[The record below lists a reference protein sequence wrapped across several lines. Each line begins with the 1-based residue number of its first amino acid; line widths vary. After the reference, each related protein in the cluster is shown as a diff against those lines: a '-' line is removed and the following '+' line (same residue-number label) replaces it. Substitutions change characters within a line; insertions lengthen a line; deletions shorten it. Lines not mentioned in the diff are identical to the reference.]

1 MDGRPRVRHNARP
14 VTRPPDGFVGT
25 SGPGLVMPPTDP
37 ANGPHRA
44 AGQVAFPPERV
55 RSPQADPVPAEL
67 LQSQNDVL
75 ALVARNAPLHQTLD
89 FLLRSIEA
97 QFPGMLASILLLD
110 EDGVHVRHGAA
121 PSLPEAYVRAVD
133 GEPIGPQAGSCG
145 TAAYRGEPVIVEDIA
160 TDPLWMDYRELALSH
175 GLRACWSTPIF
186 DGQKRVLGT
195 FALYFRVPMRPT
207 KQHRQ
212 VIELTTYTV
221 AIAIAARQ
229 ERAARELAEAERTR
243 LTEALRQVQ
252 KIDSLGRL
260 AGGIAHDFNNLLMV
274 IEGHA
279 DLVLQ
284 DLPPED
290 PLRGSV
296 EDIRRAASRA
306 TDLTRQLLA
315 FSRGQLLNPRVL
327 DLNAS
332 LRDSTRMLR
341 RLLGEHIDLTT
352 SLDDQAG
359 PIKADPGQLDQVIVN
374 LAVNARDAMP
384 QGGRVSI
391 ATRNVTIDEIEASG
405 QPTFRPGSYVLLT
418 FSDTGH
424 GISED
429 ILPQIFEP
437 FFTTKGQGKGTGLG
451 LAMVYGILKQSGGWI
466 SVSSEVGRGTTFE
479 IYLPRVEAPLS
490 NAVPAPAIE
499 IKRGSETVLVVEDEE
514 PVRRLACHALRT
526 FGYDVLDAANGDEA
540 VLLCEQRRRPIPLL
554 VTDVIMP
561 GMSGP
566 QLVERL
572 SERYPEMRVVYI
584 SGYTDVPVLHPPRS
598 GEPAAFLQKPF
609 TAADLRRKVREVLDS
624 A

>member
-1 MDGRPRVRHNARP
+1 
-14 VTRPPDGFVGT
+14 
-25 SGPGLVMPPTDP
+25 MPPTDP

-44 AGQVAFPPERV
+44 AGQVAFPPDRV

-133 GEPIGPQAGSCG
+133 GESIGPQAGSCG

-195 FALYFRVPMRPT
+195 FALYFRVPMGPT

-352 SLDDQAG
+352 SLDDKAG

-391 ATRNVTIDEIEASG
+391 TTRNVTIDEIEASG
-405 QPTFRPGSYVLLT
+405 QPTFRSGSYVLLT

>member
-1 MDGRPRVRHNARP
+1 
-14 VTRPPDGFVGT
+14 
-25 SGPGLVMPPTDP
+25 MPLTDP
-37 ANGPHRA
+37 LNGPQRA
-44 AGQVAFPPERV
+44 RGQVAFPPDRF
-55 RSPQADPVPAEL
+55 RSPHAHPAPAEL
-67 LQSQNDVL
+67 LESQNDVL
-75 ALVARNAPLHQTLD
+75 ALVARNAPLQQTLD

-121 PSLPEAYVRAVD
+121 PSLPEAYVRAID
-133 GEPIGPQAGSCG
+133 GESIGPHAGSCG

-160 TDPLWMDYRELALSH
+160 TDPLWLDYRDFALSH

-186 DGQKRVLGT
+186 DGQRRVLGT
-195 FALYFRVPMRPT
+195 FALYFRVPMGPT
-207 KQHRQ
+207 EQHRQ
-212 VIELTTYTV
+212 VIELTTYTA
-221 AIAIAARQ
+221 AIAIVARQ
-229 ERAARELAEAERTR
+229 ERAARERAESERTR

-284 DLPPED
+284 ELQED
-290 PLRGSV
+290 SPLRGSV

-306 TDLTRQLLA
+306 TELTRQLLA

-332 LRDSTRMLR
+332 VRESTRMLR
-341 RLLGEHIDLTT
+341 PLLGEHIDLTT
-352 SLDDQAG
+352 SLDDTAG
-359 PIKADPGQLDQVIVN
+359 PVKADPGQLDQVIVN

-391 ATRNVTIDEIEASG
+391 STRTVTIDEVEAHG
-405 QPTFRPGSYVLLT
+405 QPNLRAGSHVLLT
-418 FSDTGH
+418 FRDTGH

-429 ILPQIFEP
+429 VLPQIFEP
-437 FFTTKGQGKGTGLG
+437 FFTTKEQGKGTGLG
-451 LAMVYGILKQSGGWI
+451 LAMVYGIIKQSGGSI

-490 NAVPAPAIE
+490 DAVRAPAVEIE
-499 IKRGSETVLVVEDEE
+499 RGSETILVVEDEE

-526 FGYDVLDAANGDEA
+526 FGYDVLAAANGSEA
-540 VLLCEQRRRPIPLL
+540 LLVCEQRDEPIPLL

-566 QLVERL
+566 RLVERL
-572 SERYPEMRVVYI
+572 SERYPEMKVVFI
-584 SGYTDVPVLHPPRS
+584 SGYTDVPVLHAPRS
-598 GEPAAFLQKPF
+598 GEAAAFLQKPF
-609 TAADLRRKVREVLDS
+609 TAADLRRKVREVLDG